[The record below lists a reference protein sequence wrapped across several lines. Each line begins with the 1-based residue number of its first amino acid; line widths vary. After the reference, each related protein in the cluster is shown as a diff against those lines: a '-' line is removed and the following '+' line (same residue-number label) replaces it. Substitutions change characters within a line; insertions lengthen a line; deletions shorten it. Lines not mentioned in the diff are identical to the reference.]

1 MDILGIVA
9 GFVVSGIALYVWYKI
24 HRSVTRGEEFR
35 LLPARK
41 SPLADEESSA
51 AIETFVAA
59 YRSGNATLP
68 SAAPA
73 PSPPQTTRAAAQ
85 VPAQAKPAAVPDPK
99 VAAPMAQQPNFLSGA
114 VKLAY
119 LSFRSGLRD
128 HHVFVHVDMA
138 KLAGHRHDAGTI
150 RATLDLLVCDAEM
163 KPVAGIDIIGPQ
175 PDPPDAGKLAQLHA
189 LDIRYLRLSVKSL
202 PKPDAVRALL
212 YRA

>member
-9 GFVVSGIALYVWYKI
+9 GFLVSGIALFVWYKI
-24 HRSVTRGEEFR
+24 HRSVTRGEEFS

-41 SPLADEESSA
+41 SPLSDEESSA

-73 PSPPQTTRAAAQ
+73 SSLPQTTRAPTEA
-85 VPAQAKPAAVPDPK
+85 PALAKPAAVPDPNP
-99 VAAPMAQQPNFLSGA
+99 APMAQRPNFLSGA
-114 VKLAY
+114 VKVAY

-175 PDPPDAGKLAQLHA
+175 PDLPDAGKLAQLRA

>member
-9 GFVVSGIALYVWYKI
+9 GFLVSGIALFVWYKI
-24 HRSVTRGEEFR
+24 HRSVTRGEEFS

-68 SAAPA
+68 AASTASTPQQAAQTAVRSPAAAQPPAAADLQPAVSAAPG
-73 PSPPQTTRAAAQ
+73 SS
-85 VPAQAKPAAVPDPK
+85 
-99 VAAPMAQQPNFLSGA
+99 FLSGA
-114 VKLAY
+114 VKVAY

-128 HHVFVHVDMA
+128 HHVFVHVDMT
-138 KLAGHRHDAGTI
+138 KLAGYRHEAGTT
-150 RATLDLLVCDAEM
+150 RATLDLLVCDAQM
-163 KPVAGIDIIGPQ
+163 KPVAGIDLVGPEPGL
-175 PDPPDAGKLAQLHA
+175 PDSAKQSQLRA

-202 PKPDAVRALL
+202 PRPDAIRALL

>member
-9 GFVVSGIALYVWYKI
+9 GFLVSGIALFVWYKI
-24 HRSVTRGEEFR
+24 HRSVTRGEEFS

-59 YRSGNATLP
+59 YRSGNATVP
-68 SAAPA
+68 AAMPQQASRPAVRPPAAASSPAAPDPQSTA
-73 PSPPQTTRAAAQ
+73 P
-85 VPAQAKPAAVPDPK
+85 
-99 VAAPMAQQPNFLSGA
+99 VAPGSSFLSGA
-114 VKLAY
+114 VKVAY

-128 HHVFVHVDMA
+128 HHVFVHVDMT
-138 KLAGHRHDAGTI
+138 KLAGYRHEAGAT
-150 RATLDLLVCDAEM
+150 RATLDLLVCDAQM
-163 KPVAGIDIIGPQ
+163 KPVAGIDIVGAEP
-175 PDPPDAGKLAQLHA
+175 GLADSTKQSQLRA

-202 PKPDAVRALL
+202 PKPDAIRALL